1 MTSSTTTPAATDTMP
16 LNSENHTENPPKPLR
31 DSAQEAIGYF
41 LSQLEGNGCTELYQM
56 VLAQVEEPL
65 LNAVMAYTHGNQ
77 SKASTMLGL
86 NRGTLRKKLRQYN
99 LLDKPGY

>member
-1 MTSSTTTPAATDTMP
+1 MP
-16 LNSENHTENPPKPLR
+16 LNTENPPKPLR

-65 LNAVMAYTHGNQ
+65 LNAVMAYTRGNQ